1 MPPSSPT
8 LGEVAVFSRSPVV
21 SSSSGLSLIWV
32 GVSRDGV
39 LRMGRGGGRGEQ
51 ALEVELEAAEG
62 VGEDNFLHSPDLS
75 CLYSHTERS
84 NEASVI

>member
-8 LGEVAVFSRSPVV
+8 LGDVSVFSRSPVV
-21 SSSSGLSLIWV
+21 SSSSGLSLICV
-32 GVSRDGV
+32 GASRDGV

-62 VGEDNFLHSPDLS
+62 VGERLLLTLP
-75 CLYSHTERS
+75 
-84 NEASVI
+84 

>member
-1 MPPSSPT
+1 MSSEVRSGFSVPRSSPT
-8 LGEVAVFSRSPVV
+8 LGEVSVFSRSPVV

-32 GVSRDGV
+32 GASRDGV

-62 VGEDNFLHSPDLS
+62 VGERLLLTLP
-75 CLYSHTERS
+75 
-84 NEASVI
+84 